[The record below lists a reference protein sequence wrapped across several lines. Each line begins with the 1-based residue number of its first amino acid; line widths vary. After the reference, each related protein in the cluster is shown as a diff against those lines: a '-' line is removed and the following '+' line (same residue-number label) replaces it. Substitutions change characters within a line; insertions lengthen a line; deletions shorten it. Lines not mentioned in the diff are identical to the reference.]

1 MVVELLIVVVVI
13 VVVVIVGVVVIAS
26 TNTGYEDYEI
36 LGMGDHT
43 MGGDPGTYNAHPYI
57 YN

>member
-1 MVVELLIVVVVI
+1 MVELLIVVVVI